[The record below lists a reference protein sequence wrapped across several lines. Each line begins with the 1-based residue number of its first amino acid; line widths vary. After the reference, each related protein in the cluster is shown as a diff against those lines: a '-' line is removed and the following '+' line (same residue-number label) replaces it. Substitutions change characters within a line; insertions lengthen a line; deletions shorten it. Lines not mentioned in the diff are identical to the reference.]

1 MNYIDIKKND
11 IANGEGIRVSLFVS
25 GCTHKCK
32 GCFNTKAW
40 DFNSGETFTNETL
53 NEIIEAL
60 KPNYIKGLSLL
71 GGEPFEIENVNPLIE
86 IVKKIKKEYPKKDI
100 WAYSGYTYE
109 ELIKNNEKKELI
121 NLIDVL
127 VDGKFILELKNP
139 SLAFRGSSNQRII
152 DIKKTIKKG
161 CIVLHPKN
169 EKGLK
174 K

>member
-1 MNYIDIKKND
+1 MNYIEIKKND

-32 GCFNTKAW
+32 GCFNQSAW
-40 DFNSGETFTNETL
+40 DFKSGNEFTEDSL
-53 NEIIEAL
+53 NEIIESL
-60 KPNYIKGLSLL
+60 KPSYIKGLSLL
-71 GGEPFEIENVNPLIE
+71 GGEPFEIENVTPLIK
-86 IVKKIKKEYPKKDI
+86 IVKEIKKEYPKKDI

-109 ELIKNNEKKELI
+109 ELIKNDIKKELV

-152 DIKKTIKKG
+152 DIKKSIKKG
-161 CIVLHPKN
+161 CVILHPKN

>member
-1 MNYIDIKKND
+1 MNYIEIKKYD
-11 IANGEGIRVSLFVS
+11 IANGEGIRISLFVS

-40 DFNSGETFTNETL
+40 DFNSGKSFTNETL

-71 GGEPFEIENVNPLIE
+71 GGEPFEIENVVTLIE
-86 IVKKIKKEYPKKDI
+86 IIKKIKKEYPKKDI

-109 ELIKNNEKKELI
+109 ELIKNNIKKELV

-152 DIKKTIKKG
+152 DIKKSIKKG

-169 EKGLK
+169 KKGLK

>member
-1 MNYIDIKKND
+1 MNYIEIKKYD

-32 GCFNTKAW
+32 GCFNTLAW
-40 DFNSGETFTNETL
+40 DFNSGIKFNKETL
-53 NEIIEAL
+53 NEIKEYL
-60 KPNYIKGLSLL
+60 KPSYIKGLSLL
-71 GGEPFEIENVNPLIE
+71 GGEPFEIENASNLIE
-86 IVKKIKKEYPKKDI
+86 IVKDIKKEYPNKDI

-109 ELIKNNEKKELI
+109 ELIKNDIKNELVK
-121 NLIDVL
+121 LIDVL

-169 EKGLK
+169 EKGLNK
-174 K
+174 